1 MWRFSQPMKMKM
13 RISILTIKK
22 EEKESKTRQTWPDK
36 MMHKERQMIEK
47 IKIHTLRIT
56 N

>member
-13 RISILTIKK
+13 RISILTITK
-22 EEKESKTRQTWPDK
+22 EEKERKTRQTWPEIK
-36 MMHKERQMIEK
+36 MMLKKMMEK
-47 IKIHTLRIT
+47 IRIHTLRIT